1 MKAIYKREVRAY
13 FKGLIGPVFIALFL
27 AAAGVYTAYL
37 NLVNRIPSFELSL
50 YNMSI
55 VFLIAIPLLTMRSF
69 AQERRQ
75 NTDKL
80 LYSSP
85 VRVSAWWR
93 ANTSPCS
100 PCLRRRWGSAVSI
113 R

>member
-55 VFLIAIPLLTMRSF
+55 VFLIAIPPAHHALLCAGTAAEHR
-69 AQERRQ
+69 
-75 NTDKL
+75 
-80 LYSSP
+80 
-85 VRVSAWWR
+85 
-93 ANTSPCS
+93 
-100 PCLRRRWGSAVSI
+100 
-113 R
+113 